1 MTENVLAIDQGTS
14 GTKAIVVCPERG
26 VIGRAE
32 AEVRP
37 SYGPGGS
44 VEQDPTELLMSVL
57 TAAREAVRDSGEDV
71 GAVGLANQGETVL
84 AWDRTTGKA
93 LTPALGWQDRRA
105 ATVCERLRDRGE
117 ELAALTGLPL
127 DPYFAAPKMAWL
139 REQWTREGVVT
150 TSDAWLLHQLTGRFV
165 TDAATASRTQLMDL
179 DSTGWS
185 DTALAAFGLDD
196 EPLPE
201 IVDCA
206 GTIGETEVLTGDLV
220 PVTAAIVDQPAALF
234 GHGLLAAAT
243 AKCTYGTGAFLVLNQ
258 GTDSR
263 RSTAGLTASVA
274 WRLNGKAT
282 YSLDGQVYTAASAVR
297 WLVDLGLIESA
308 ADLDRVGGGVPD
320 SGGVVFLPALA
331 GLGAPQWQPQARG
344 SLTGLALDTTTAHV
358 VRALTEGIAAQVA
371 CLVDSA
377 STDTGRGIRSLRVD
391 GGLTRSA
398 LLMQAQAD
406 LLQVPVEADPG
417 ADTTALGVA
426 ALAAYGI
433 DPRREPGTAV
443 PRRGPARTYE
453 PRIGPDEAQERLD
466 RFRRAAEASV
476 AQARETT

>member
-32 AEVRP
+32 ATVRP
-37 SYGPGGS
+37 AYGSGGS
-44 VEQDPTELLMSVL
+44 VEQDPGELLESVVS
-57 TAAREAVRDSGEDV
+57 TAREAVRDSGESV
-71 GAVGLANQGETVL
+71 GAIGLANQGETVL
-84 AWDRTTGKA
+84 AWDRTTGKP

-105 ATVCERLRDRGE
+105 ATVCDRLADRSQ
-117 ELAALTGLPL
+117 ELTALTGLPL
-127 DPYFAAPKMAWL
+127 DPYFAGPKMTWL

-150 TSDAWLLHQLTGRFV
+150 TSDAWLLRQLTGRFV

-179 DSTGWS
+179 DSTSWS
-185 DTALAAFGLDD
+185 DTALSVFGLDN
-196 EPLPE
+196 ESLPE

-206 GTIGETEVLTGDLV
+206 GAIGETEILTGDLV

-258 GTDSR
+258 GTDSS

-274 WRLNGKAT
+274 WRLGGTAT

-297 WLVDLGLIESA
+297 WLVDLGLIENA
-308 ADLDRVGGGVPD
+308 ADLDRLGGSVPD

-344 SLTGLALDTTTAHV
+344 SLTGLALETTAAHV
-358 VRALTEGIAAQVA
+358 VRALVEGIAAQVA
-371 CLVDSA
+371 VLVESA
-377 STDTGRGIRSLRVD
+377 SADTGRRINSLRVD

-406 LLQVPVEADPG
+406 LLQVPVEVDAA

-433 DPRREPGTAV
+433 DPRQEPGTAV
-443 PRRGPARTYE
+443 PRRGPAKIYE
-453 PRIGPDEAQERLD
+453 PRIGAEAAQEQLD
-466 RFRRAAEASV
+466 RFRRATEASV
-476 AQARETT
+476 AHARETT